1 MASPGSIRRN
11 QSKKQN
17 GIPWIHWAFA
27 QQIDKVSN
35 ESKREPYGIGS
46 MYDIYRN
53 IYVYHQYTPNFSIY
67 TIHGSYGYGMDYLKI
82 GAPKSVDWSSA
93 SWNVFGNLPDFSRTQ
108 IRVIH
113 DVMVIITA
121 PFFMRTPSVKHV
133 GLSENSVP
141 LHPMVNDH
149 YPY

>member
-46 MYDIYRN
+46 MYAIYRN

-67 TIHGSYGYGMDYLKI
+67 TIHGSYGYGGELEKHLRALEHQGALKEAHGESYLRTAGLLLGFLFRNQSGKI
-82 GAPKSVDWSSA
+82 RKRS
-93 SWNVFGNLPDFSRTQ
+93 
-108 IRVIH
+108 
-113 DVMVIITA
+113 
-121 PFFMRTPSVKHV
+121 
-133 GLSENSVP
+133 
-141 LHPMVNDH
+141 
-149 YPY
+149 